1 MQQSPDDPPPKPGRQ
16 DNEQPDGKVVRFTP
30 RRRMEPES
38 RPEPQGPEDDDPGPS
53 AA

>member
-1 MQQSPDDPPPKPGRQ
+1 MQQSPDNQTPKPGCQ
-16 DNEQPDGKVVRFTP
+16 DNEQIDGKVIRFTP

-38 RPEPQGPEDDDPGPS
+38 IPEPQGADDDDPGPS